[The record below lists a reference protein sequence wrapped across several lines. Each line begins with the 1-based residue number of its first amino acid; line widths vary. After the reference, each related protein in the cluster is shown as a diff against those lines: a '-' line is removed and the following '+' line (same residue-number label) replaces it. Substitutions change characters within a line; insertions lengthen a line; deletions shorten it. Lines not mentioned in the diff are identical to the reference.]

1 MGESVVDQL
10 DGPARE
16 KEEEK
21 IAGHRP
27 GLWLSSVVIRVL
39 LLLSLPDLG
48 GSSSTTNR
56 LPNFHATEVIALVRG
71 VAELPCDVTTP
82 DPEDPVRL
90 VLWYRSDSSTPIYS
104 VDTRDSDFGVAEQ
117 WSGGEILGQRAT
129 FRADRHPAALILTNV
144 KAKDEASYRCR
155 VDFRLAQTRNAHVN
169 LTVIVPPRRPIIVAK
184 EGQLTTSSTLAPMTA
199 GQALSL
205 SCETSGGKPLPRLV
219 WLRDGRVIDDSFVT
233 TFENTVRNDLWLP
246 SLDRSDLDA
255 TLTCEASNSNL
266 TMPVSTSVTIDLHM
280 PPLSVQLLGA
290 DQPLSAG
297 KEVTLTCLVLG
308 SRPPPVLTWQLD
320 DRVLS
325 EMSAQPTPT
334 AGWNETKGVIRFT
347 PMVEDRGKRLSCR
360 AKNVNISRVTET
372 GVVVL
377 EPPAGQHHSAG
388 YFPEHYKEDAKHLV
402 VYARPDVQL
411 TLGSNLMAANIK
423 EGDDVYFD
431 CRASALPPVTR
442 LEWFHNEKKLSHNI
456 SVGIITT
463 NQSLVLQRVSRHSA
477 GRYRCSATNREGETE
492 SDVFHLNVKYA
503 PFCRPGQHRV
513 YGVARHEEAR
523 ISCDLDANPSGS
535 LHFRWLFNSSAGVI
549 ELPASTWT
557 AEGSRSVARYLP
569 SSDLDFGSLLC
580 SASNSIGQQAV
591 PCLYHVIP
599 ADKPDPVSNCSVSH
613 QSSESLQIACSE
625 GFSGGLPQNF
635 LLEIFTA
642 DGALAGSAPAPQQET
657 SSQRPYLPAEL
668 KTFNQTSMKPVF
680 IVRGLDADTTYVGQV
695 TAVNAKGRSE
705 SFVVRVVTLRPPET
719 QKNVGPGK
727 SEVDPPRPQPSSS
740 SQISPLV
747 AIITGVISALFLLAS
762 LLVVALRLQ
771 CRRAQMRAASAAA
784 VVMSAS
790 SGALS
795 SGHRGSVVGGA
806 SGGGSETLLL
816 VKSEQ
821 LHSTTTP
828 LFSNS
833 TDSDDR
839 NPDLIPHRD
848 DGDRLQPTAV
858 MLTTTAAGGGPPL
871 AAMLTDLPPH
881 FCTRQLGVTM
891 MGQGSSATLGRGKTR
906 WRGEQDEFVSQSLV
920 HVSSTLPRPPRPP
933 WTNSSNH
940 HVGSSVQRFNVTAP
954 PSSASSAAAAAALAA
969 SKKESSV

>member
-1 MGESVVDQL
+1 MNVVTVYQSL
-10 DGPARE
+10 MTHL
-16 KEEEK
+16 
-21 IAGHRP
+21 HRGNHQTCP
-27 GLWLSSVVIRVL
+27 RRPVPYWLSIVIRVL
-39 LLLSLPDLG
+39 LLSSLNDG
-48 GSSSTTNR
+48 VSSTTNR
-56 LPNFHATEVIALVRG
+56 LPSIHTTEVVALVRG

-82 DPEDPVRL
+82 DPDDPVRL
-90 VLWYRSDSSTPIYS
+90 VLWYRFDSATPIYS

-144 KAKDEASYRCR
+144 KAKDEALYRCR

-184 EGQLTTSSTLAPMTA
+184 EGQLTASSTLAPMTV

-205 SCETSGGKPLPRLV
+205 SCESSGGKPLPRLV
-219 WLRDGRVIDDSFVT
+219 WWRDGRVIDDSFVT
-233 TFENTVRNDLWLP
+233 TFDNTVRNDLWLP

-280 PPLSVQLLGA
+280 PPLSVHLLGA

-297 KEVTLTCLVLG
+297 KEVVLTCLVLG

-320 DRVLS
+320 DRILS
-325 EMSAQPTPT
+325 ETLAQASPNS
-334 AGWNETKGVIRFT
+334 GWNETKGIIRFT

-360 AKNVNISRVTET
+360 AKNVNISRVNEA
-372 GVVVL
+372 GVVIL
-377 EPPAGQHHSAG
+377 EPPAGQHNAG

-411 TLGSNLMAANIK
+411 ALGSNLMAANIK

-456 SVGIITT
+456 SVGIIIT

-503 PFCRPGQHRV
+503 PFCRSGQHRV

-523 ISCDLDANPSGS
+523 ISCDLDANPSTS

-613 QSSESLQIACSE
+613 QSSESLQIACNE

-635 LLEIFTA
+635 LLEIFTI
-642 DGALAGSAPAPQQET
+642 DGALAGSTGTPQET
-657 SSQRPYLPAEL
+657 ASQRPLVPEL

-680 IVRGLDADTTYVGQV
+680 VVRGLDADTTYVGQV

-705 SFVVRVVTLRPPET
+705 PFVVRVVTLRPPET

-747 AIITGVISALFLLAS
+747 AIVAGVISALFLLAS

-771 CRRAQMRAASAAA
+771 CRRAQLRAASAAA

-821 LHSTTTP
+821 LHATTTP
-828 LFSNS
+828 LFNNL

-848 DGDRLQPTAV
+848 DGERLQTAI
-858 MLTTTAAGGGPPL
+858 MLTTTAVGGGPPL

-906 WRGEQDEFVSQSLV
+906 WRNEQDEFISQSLV

-933 WTNSSNH
+933 WTNSNH
-940 HVGSSVQRFNVTAP
+940 HSIAQRFNVTAP
-954 PSSASSAAAAAALAA
+954 PSSASAGANGTLAA
-969 SKKESSV
+969 SKKKESSV